1 MFFRSSFITEGQG
14 TLQLHPLSS
23 STLDCRTLKYTEC
36 TMSFNNTTV
45 AQGANMTQMQP
56 IPIFDI
62 VMEPSWLV
70 IVRLSVESLIA
81 LAGIIGNFVVCF
93 AITKH
98 RTLNTAPTNMYIRNV
113 AVGDLATLLVA
124 FPLGIIREHFTY
136 WPLGE
141 FACRYLF
148 PLSDI
153 FFGVSV
159 WSITAIAVDSHRI
172 LAAIPRLALRSMTT
186 PRIACAAI
194 WLASFL
200 AISLPLVLVYEYQQT
215 PGEKPA
221 CYPVWPNANLPLIYS
236 IAMSLFTYVIPL
248 SLILVTYFTIKRKLC
263 KSESFHM
270 EMADNSTSGGFRN
283 SQVYPVKTLKDVACK
298 TTVGVIHS
306 WVEAGDPIKIKV
318 AGNIL
323 LSQISD
329 ADDIPA
335 SILCGI

>member
-1 MFFRSSFITEGQG
+1 
-14 TLQLHPLSS
+14 
-23 STLDCRTLKYTEC
+23 
-36 TMSFNNTTV
+36 MSFNNTTV
-45 AQGANMTQMQP
+45 AQGANMTQMQH
-56 IPIFDI
+56 IPRFDI

-70 IVRLSVESLIA
+70 IVRLTVESLIA

-98 RTLNTAPTNMYIRNV
+98 RTLTTAPTNMYIRNV

-159 WSITAIAVDSHRI
+159 WSITAIAVDRHRI
-172 LAAIPRLALRSMTT
+172 FAADIPRQALRSMTT

-194 WLASFL
+194 WFASFF
-200 AISLPLVLVYEYQQT
+200 AISLPLVLVYEYQQP

-248 SLILVTYFTIKRKLC
+248 SLILVTYCTIKRKLC
-263 KSESFHM
+263 KSKMFHL
-270 EMADNSTSGGFRN
+270 EMAGISTSGSFRN
-283 SQVYPVKTLKDVACK
+283 SQMCLVKTRSKRFN
-298 TTVGVIHS
+298 
-306 WVEAGDPIKIKV
+306 KIMTPV
-318 AGNIL
+318 VVVFAI
-323 LSQISD
+323 
-329 ADDIPA
+329 
-335 SILCGI
+335 SILPLSLFRVVPCFT